1 LIARLNLPFIVF
13 FVYLLVTR
21 KICKIIRGILINKFL
36 MHLKI
41 EEVPLK
47 RDMEIYQEVVIFE
60 GQETMQTKRI
70 AFEL

>member
-1 LIARLNLPFIVF
+1 
-13 FVYLLVTR
+13 
-21 KICKIIRGILINKFL
+21 